1 MTRALIFC
9 LLLLLLTLLSAI
21 VAPRLVPDSFWETR
35 FERQLA
41 AQTGLNVD
49 VGAEVHF
56 QLLPQPALGVEN
68 LKLTQPSVISV
79 DVAPTLEAQNATAFL
94 RFWPSLWGD
103 IRVQNL
109 MLNQP
114 TLRITRDGTGEQS
127 AKIGPIALTELLG
140 AGQEQGI
147 NVSDDARPIV
157 STIERIDIADG
168 RLRIETSQELSE
180 VVLEIPSA
188 RIERDQQGSDIKWS
202 TRIHHGEWR
211 AVGSGHV
218 DIAFTDDEGQQRP
231 FRSQWNVSNLRGDLK
246 ADRLAIDGN
255 LTDQVLSSLT
265 LSEDDGWTAS
275 VHGFDSTLVN
285 AVSVALG
292 APLSVQYDLSK
303 LAIGAGRIQAGNLSA
318 QIDLSGESI
327 AEVRGDAA
335 LLFGTKGHSLTL
347 NLAAETDMSDGA
359 LRSIILDR
367 REAIAGIVRETP
379 GLQQIAFNLES
390 EHSNATLLDR
400 QIQWALSGRLT
411 DKGADVDHA
420 RLTVPRSHTV
430 AFERG
435 VIPLN
440 GDEHWQGSLLVEAA
454 GYDWL
459 TQFLPEAVI
468 LGDGAETLRFDGEFW
483 PRGDVW
489 TSADWFRGLLEA
501 DGKRNFDLE
510 RQTLGA
516 AKHLTITSAAMDLE
530 WLPDSEQ
537 FVWQGAEP
545 YAGAYVTAL
554 VKRAD
559 ATDQLAQALD
569 ASRLTLRV
577 ERGLDRGQTFR
588 NLLINVVTN
597 APVEIETDITKGT
610 LSFATKDNKRVLTS
624 LRGSISSWRDHLS
637 PPDTWLSDTRVAID
651 GTAPVFVAF
660 DSGKSWLFE
669 QGDRKLTI
677 PIEQSQPEQQGNV
690 LWQRDDVS
698 LQTLLAPLGPVAR
711 LFIREPLAG
720 EGTAIPGAVP
730 VGEAKFAPLS
740 SDMTSPIVLVWD
752 GNIATLTVTN
762 FPAIALLPGLQSAE
776 VTFEINNGVLRS
788 WQAVGDGWTAGGD
801 VGTDGSQIDLTI
813 DRVSLDDILTTLVSP
828 EFQRGIARQPD
839 VSVNLRV
846 KRLMDGE
853 GALLATDVDVE
864 GQFIEAAFQLR
875 EMRATLANGLLVSSV
890 RPQLVCTRSPC
901 RFEWVLGSWGQ
912 GLDLGPF
919 ELLVAPKNVRVE
931 QELFAFTTVD
941 WDTQEMIFHLD
952 QHPIEFSPLDA
963 PSDDAWQS
971 LFDTALGQIFQ
982 ALLAEQ
988 VADRQFLA
996 TGSIKKQANGWSTR
1010 NLLLTPSDP
1019 QASPL
1024 TLLLDGELDISQ
1036 PQPGVDG
1043 QLLFDIDGQKAILT
1057 LSGPVDQLDLGLLG
1071 AYFRE

>member
-9 LLLLLLTLLSAI
+9 LLLLLMTLLSAI

-35 FERQLA
+35 LERQLA

-49 VGAEVHF
+49 VGAEVNF

-114 TLRITRDGTGEQS
+114 TLRITRDGVGEQS
-127 AKIGPIALTELLG
+127 AKVGPIALTDLFG
-140 AGQEQGI
+140 AAQEQGI
-147 NVSDDARPIV
+147 NASDDARPIV

-168 RLRIETSQELSE
+168 RLRIETPRGLSE
-180 VVLEIPSA
+180 VVLDIPSA
-188 RIERDQQGSDIKWS
+188 RIERDQQGSDIKWA

-211 AVGSGHV
+211 AVGSGRV
-218 DIAFTDDEGQQRP
+218 NIALTDDEDQQRS
-231 FRSQWNVSNLRGDLK
+231 FQSQWNVSNLRGDLK

-275 VHGFDSTLVN
+275 VRGFDSTLVN
-285 AVSVALG
+285 VLSVALG
-292 APLSVQYDLSK
+292 E
-303 LAIGAGRIQAGNLSA
+303 AIGVQFDLDQLTIGSGQIQAGNLSA
-318 QIDLSGESI
+318 QIELSGESI

-335 LLFGTKGHSLTL
+335 LLLGPTGHSLTL

-379 GLQQIAFNLES
+379 GLQHIDFNLES
-390 EHSNATLLDR
+390 EHSNATPLYR
-400 QIQWALSGRLT
+400 QIQWVLSGRLT

-420 RLTVPRSHTV
+420 RLAVPRSHTV

-440 GDEHWQGSLLVEAA
+440 GDEYWQGSLLVEAA
-454 GYDWL
+454 GFDWL

-468 LGDGAETLRFDGEFW
+468 LGDGAERLRFDGEFW

-489 TSADWFRGLLEA
+489 TSADWFQGQLEA

-516 AKHLTITSAAMDLE
+516 AKHLSITSAAMDLE
-530 WLPDSEQ
+530 WLPNSEQ
-537 FVWQGAEP
+537 FVWKGAEP
-545 YAGAYVTAL
+545 YAGAYVTTL

-577 ERGLDRGQTFR
+577 ERGLDRSQAFR
-588 NLLINVVTN
+588 NLLINVATN
-597 APVEIETDITKGT
+597 APVEIETDIAKGT
-610 LSFATKDNKRVLTS
+610 LAFATRDNKRVLTS
-624 LRGSISSWRDHLS
+624 LRGSISSWRDYLS
-637 PPDTWLSDTRVAID
+637 PPDTWLSDGRVAID
-651 GTAPVFVAF
+651 GTVPVFVAF
-660 DSGKSWLFE
+660 DDGKSWLFE
-669 QGDRKLTI
+669 QEDRSLTI

-730 VGEAKFAPLS
+730 IGEAKFAPVS
-740 SDMTSPIVLVWD
+740 SDMTSPIVLDW
-752 GNIATLTVTN
+752 GSNIATLNVTN

-788 WQAVGDGWTAGGD
+788 WQAVGDGWTAGAD
-801 VGTDGSQIDLTI
+801 VGTDGSRVDLTI
-813 DRVSLDDILTTLVSP
+813 DQIALSEILTTLVSP
-828 EFQRGIARQPD
+828 EFQRGIASQPD

-853 GALLATDVDVE
+853 GTVLATDVDID
-864 GQFIEAAFQLR
+864 GQFIEAALQLR
-875 EMRATLANGLLVSSV
+875 EVQATLANGLLVSSV

-901 RFEWVLGSWGQ
+901 RFEWFLGSWGQ
-912 GLDLGPF
+912 GLDLGPI
-919 ELLVAPKNVRVE
+919 ELLAAPKNVRVE
-931 QELFAFTTVD
+931 QELFASTTVD

-952 QHPIEFSPLDA
+952 QHPIEFSRLNS
-963 PSDDAWQS
+963 PSDQSWQS
-971 LFDTALGQIFQ
+971 LFDTALGPSFQ

-1010 NLLLTPSDP
+1010 NLRLTPSDP

-1024 TLLLDGELDISQ
+1024 TLLLDGELDMSQ

-1057 LSGPVDQLDLGLLG
+1057 VSGPVDQLDLGLLG